1 MIPGF
6 RTIKLINGSN
16 TRLKRTMQRA
26 AASFQQF
33 PNLDE
38 AAARRILLL
47 LRHGEQK
54 TTFNLFSQL
63 TGISLE
69 DAEWSNERIGAFV
82 ALSLKDY
89 QAAEPHFRELAASEN
104 DPDERM
110 YYLCMRE
117 FCRLKKDGMDTDA
130 VCTLLKTIYRK
141 DAAERVREDTA
152 DLSAILVRKFS
163 PLLCPDCQNCGR
175 NGKSCM
181 HKQATELNFKIA
193 AQMKAE
199 NVSQQALLELLQS
212 YD

>member
-1 MIPGF
+1 
-6 RTIKLINGSN
+6 
-16 TRLKRTMQRA
+16 
-26 AASFQQF
+26 
-33 PNLDE
+33 
-38 AAARRILLL
+38 
-47 LRHGEQK
+47 
-54 TTFNLFSQL
+54 QL

-181 HKQATELNFKIA
+181 HKQATKLNFKIA

>member
-38 AAARRILLL
+38 VAARRILLL

-163 PLLCPDCQNCGR
+163 PLLCPDCQNCGDR
-175 NGKSCM
+175 KS
-181 HKQATELNFKIA
+181 
-193 AQMKAE
+193 
-199 NVSQQALLELLQS
+199 VV
-212 YD
+212 